1 MAGRPRQPID
11 LIVEKGKK
19 HLTKAE
25 IVERQQTE
33 VKVEAKDVKAPS
45 YLSKKQKTEFDKI
58 SAILVESV
66 MMCELDEDCLARYLI
81 AKENYV
87 KFTKLVN
94 LEFRKLNSKEVKQSE
109 IKYDQVSSKIEQLLI
124 NQDRAY
130 KQCRSSASDLGL
142 SISSRC
148 RLIMPQSKETPKENK
163 FEKFKPKLQVI

>member
-1 MAGRPRQPID
+1 MAGRPRQPIE

-25 IVERQQTE
+25 IEERQNTE
-33 VKVEAKDVKAPS
+33 VKVEAKDVKPPS
-45 YLSKKQKTEFDKI
+45 YLSKKQKIEFNKI
-58 SAILVESV
+58 SEILVKSV

-81 AKENYV
+81 AKDNYV

-94 LEFRKLNSKEVKQSE
+94 IEFRKLNSKETKKSE
-109 IKYDQVSSKIEQLLI
+109 TSYDQINNRIEQLLI

-148 RLIMPQSKETPKENK
+148 RLIMPQPKEPPKENK